1 MLVPC
6 AMSGSKFPKIVKIQ
20 KIQISSILSHIQ
32 HIPTHTLINL
42 YYSMSY
48 SEEDDSDNNT
58 EGPLVKDKEDE
69 VSDQQSNDNDALL
82 NRDKDSASVCIH
94 VG

>member
-1 MLVPC
+1 
-6 AMSGSKFPKIVKIQ
+6 
-20 KIQISSILSHIQ
+20 
-32 HIPTHTLINL
+32 
-42 YYSMSY
+42 MSY

-58 EGPLVKDKEDE
+58 EGPLVEDE
-69 VSDQQSNDNDALL
+69 EDKVSDQQSNDNDALS

>member
-1 MLVPC
+1 
-6 AMSGSKFPKIVKIQ
+6 
-20 KIQISSILSHIQ
+20 
-32 HIPTHTLINL
+32 
-42 YYSMSY
+42 MSY